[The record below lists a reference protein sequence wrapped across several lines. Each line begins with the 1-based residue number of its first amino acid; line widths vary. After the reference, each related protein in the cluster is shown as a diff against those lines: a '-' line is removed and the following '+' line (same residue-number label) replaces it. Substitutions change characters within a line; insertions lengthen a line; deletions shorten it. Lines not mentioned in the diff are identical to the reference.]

1 MAPQE
6 RNSITQE
13 AEPTNNESIDERNPP
28 QLSDLTNNS
37 KGPKKNSDDS
47 ENNGKNSA
55 KNGKDPI
62 KNGKDPTKN
71 GDPNYTTKDGSLNTN
86 GAFINNAYEP
96 DEDEF
101 RQRRAVEKSTSNER
115 RPSGEREETEVLDFD
130 DILPYLGE
138 FGLYQR
144 ILFLLM
150 IPFTFFVSFVYFS
163 QIFMTLIPDDFWC
176 MVPELQNMTV
186 EERLVG
192 IYFSW
197 IFS

>member
-6 RNSITQE
+6 RNSITPE
-13 AEPTNNESIDERNPP
+13 EEPANNDNMDQRNPP
-28 QLSDLTNNS
+28 QLSDLT
-37 KGPKKNSDDS
+37 KDGKKPKQNSDDPANS
-47 ENNGKNSA
+47 GKDPA
-55 KNGKDPI
+55 KIGIDPI
-62 KNGKDPTKN
+62 KNRKDPTKN
-71 GDPNYTTKDGSLNTN
+71 GDPNYTSKDGSLNAS

-101 RQRRAVEKSTSNER
+101 RQRKSVERSTNNDR
-115 RPSGEREETEVLDFD
+115 KPSGIPEETEVLDFD

-138 FGLYQR
+138 FGIYQR

-186 EERLVG
+186 EERLV
-192 IYFSW
+192 
-197 IFS
+197 